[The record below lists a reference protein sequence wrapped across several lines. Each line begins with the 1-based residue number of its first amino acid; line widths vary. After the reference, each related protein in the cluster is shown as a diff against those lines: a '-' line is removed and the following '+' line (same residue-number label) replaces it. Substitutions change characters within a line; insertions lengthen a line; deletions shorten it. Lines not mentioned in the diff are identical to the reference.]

1 MTRRPKSEPLGR
13 LGAPSDAYIVAEKA
27 DVSGLR
33 RRVRAELNECG
44 APPSES
50 FDCLVALTEACTNA
64 LLHGRTTDDA
74 LPPKVAWK
82 IDSQAARFFVKDFSN
97 LRWSIAAHP
106 STRLVDFTESD
117 AGTRI
122 GGFGL
127 DLMQRLMDEV
137 EIAIEPQGTTVRL
150 VKFFT
155 SPIS

>member
-1 MTRRPKSEPLGR
+1 MTRRSKSEPLGR
-13 LGAPSDAYIVAEKA
+13 LPAHGDGFVVAEKA

-33 RRVRAELNECG
+33 RRVRAKLNECG
-44 APPSES
+44 APPAET

-64 LLHGRTTDDA
+64 LLHGRRNDEV
-74 LPPKVAWK
+74 LPPKVSWK

-106 STRLVDFTESD
+106 STRLVDLRELDS
-117 AGTRI
+117 GSRI

>member
-1 MTRRPKSEPLGR
+1 MTRQSESEQVGRQRPSGE
-13 LGAPSDAYIVAEKA
+13 AFVVSEKA
-27 DVSGLR
+27 DVSGIR

-64 LLHGRTTDDA
+64 LLHGRGSDDTQ
-74 LPPKVAWK
+74 PPKVSWR
-82 IDSQAARFFVKDFSN
+82 IDSQAAQFYVKDFSN

-106 STRLVDFTESD
+106 SSRLIDLSD
-117 AGTRI
+117 SADRRI

-150 VKFFT
+150 VKFFSSAT
-155 SPIS
+155 S

>member
-1 MTRRPKSEPLGR
+1 MTERSKSEPLGR
-13 LGAPSDAYIVAEKA
+13 QRPSGEAFVVAERA

-44 APPSES
+44 AAPSES

-64 LLHGRTTDDA
+64 LLHGRRSDETQ
-74 LPPKVAWK
+74 PPKVSWR
-82 IDSQAARFFVKDFSN
+82 IDSPAARFFVKDFSN

-106 STRLVDFTESD
+106 SSRLIDLTD
-117 AGTRI
+117 TADRRI

-137 EIAIEPQGTTVRL
+137 DIAIEPQGTTVRL
-150 VKFFT
+150 VKFFDSPT
-155 SPIS
+155 S

>member
-1 MTRRPKSEPLGR
+1 
-13 LGAPSDAYIVAEKA
+13 VAEKA

-33 RRVRAELNECG
+33 RRVRAELSDCG

-64 LLHGRTTDDA
+64 LLHGHKNEESP
-74 LPPKVAWK
+74 PPKVSWK
-82 IDSQAARFFVKDFSN
+82 IDSQAARFFVTDFSN

-106 STRLVDFTESD
+106 SSRLVNLAESD
-117 AGTRI
+117 VGPRI